1 MENGFCTALVGAPV
15 PAPPPSGKKEDVRY
29 ARKKNNEADKKRKG
43 KLELAL
49 NPSNNVIK
57 CDHIDYSN
65 ITSQK
70 SPVFAAMFHYHS
82 RVEAKTKAIIIEDV
96 PFHTFQELIHYSY
109 NGELSAKTHDVG
121 EIQMIYVAASKYLM
135 DDIKKYCLAYF
146 EKNINNNNVIDL
158 LAFLPS
164 YQFPQF
170 HRTPSIKIKTDPTN
184 FLSTLEQML
193 HVHSAYQ

>member
-1 MENGFCTALVGAPV
+1 
-15 PAPPPSGKKEDVRY
+15 
-29 ARKKNNEADKKRKG
+29 
-43 KLELAL
+43 
-49 NPSNNVIK
+49 
-57 CDHIDYSN
+57 
-65 ITSQK
+65 
-70 SPVFAAMFHYHS
+70 MFHYHS

-109 NGELSAKTHDVG
+109 KRELSAKTHDVE

-146 EKNINNNNVIDL
+146 ETNINNNKVIWH
-158 LAFLPS
+158 FS
-164 YQFPQF
+164 QIT
-170 HRTPSIKIKTDPTN
+170 TPSIKIKTDPTI